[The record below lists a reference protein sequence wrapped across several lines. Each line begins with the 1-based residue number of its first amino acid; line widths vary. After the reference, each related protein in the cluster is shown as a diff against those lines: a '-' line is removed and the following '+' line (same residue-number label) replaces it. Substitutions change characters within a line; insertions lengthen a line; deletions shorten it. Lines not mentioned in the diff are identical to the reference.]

1 MCVLVYVRAC
11 MHMDGWMDG
20 WLQAVGVGVSFRVMD
35 LGWKL
40 PCIVRIFFFFTS
52 MASRSSFGHLTIP
65 DVYLLP
71 SNVYIDALALITTI
85 QLAFQHLSY
94 LLEVFDCG

>member
-1 MCVLVYVRAC
+1 MCVLVYMRAC

-40 PCIVRIFFFFTS
+40 PCIVRIFFFFYINGIEVLLWPS
-52 MASRSSFGHLTIP
+52 YDSRC
-65 DVYLLP
+65 
-71 SNVYIDALALITTI
+71 
-85 QLAFQHLSY
+85 LS
-94 LLEVFDCG
+94 VAK

>member
-1 MCVLVYVRAC
+1 MCMLVYMRAC

-40 PCIVRIFFFFTS
+40 PCIVRIFFFYINGIEVLLWPS
-52 MASRSSFGHLTIP
+52 YDSRC
-65 DVYLLP
+65 
-71 SNVYIDALALITTI
+71 
-85 QLAFQHLSY
+85 LS
-94 LLEVFDCG
+94 VAK

>member
-1 MCVLVYVRAC
+1 MCVRAC
-11 MHMDGWMDG
+11 VRACAWMDG
-20 WLQAVGVGVSFRVMD
+20 WLPAVGVGVSFRVMD

-40 PCIVRIFFFFTS
+40 PCIVRSLLTS
-52 MASRSSFGHLTIP
+52 MASRSSCSHLMIP

-85 QLAFQHLSY
+85 QMAFQHLSY

>member
-1 MCVLVYVRAC
+1 M
-11 MHMDGWMDG
+11 
-20 WLQAVGVGVSFRVMD
+20 
-35 LGWKL
+35 
-40 PCIVRIFFFFTS
+40 
-52 MASRSSFGHLTIP
+52 IP

-94 LLEVFDCG
+94 LLEVFDCGWPSYIFTEFPLTYDP

>member
-1 MCVLVYVRAC
+1 
-11 MHMDGWMDG
+11 
-20 WLQAVGVGVSFRVMD
+20 MD

-40 PCIVRIFFFFTS
+40 PCIVRIFFTS
-52 MASRSSFGHLTIP
+52 MASRSSFGHLMIP

-85 QLAFQHLSY
+85 RLAFQHLSY

>member
-1 MCVLVYVRAC
+1 MCMLVYMRAC

-40 PCIVRIFFFFTS
+40 PCIVRIFFFTS
-52 MASRSSFGHLTIP
+52 MASRSSFGHLMIP

>member
-1 MCVLVYVRAC
+1 MRACVRA
-11 MHMDGWMDG
+11 HGWMDG

-40 PCIVRIFFFFTS
+40 PCIVRSFLTS
-52 MASRSSFGHLTIP
+52 MASMSSCGDLMIP

>member
-1 MCVLVYVRAC
+1 MCMLAYVRAC
-11 MHMDGWMDG
+11 AWMDG
-20 WLQAVGVGVSFRVMD
+20 WLEAVGVGVSFRVMD

-40 PCIVRIFFFFTS
+40 PCIVRSFLTS
-52 MASRSSFGHLTIP
+52 MASRSSCDHFMIP

-85 QLAFQHLSY
+85 
-94 LLEVFDCG
+94 